1 MKKSAKERTRRE
13 EPITR
18 GHLQL
23 VVPLAVMLRRE
34 LREFVVS
41 KGTEAL
47 GLLLEEERRGA
58 MRPSVRARSNGP
70 PAPSGEHERGAG
82 DGRPQSEGE
91 ATAGTPG
98 RVGGDA
104 SELGRVFRR
113 GPARRTGPGADGA
126 GGLRKYRRSLEEVPE
141 DLCERSTSKSAVSRR
156 FKARTE
162 KQLEAWF
169 RRSLA
174 DLSLTAIMIDGL
186 HVDDH
191 IVLLAL
197 GIDEG
202 GHKHILG
209 LWEGA
214 TESKAVCQALLR
226 DLLSRGLDADR
237 AYLFVIDGSKA
248 LRSGIKSI
256 FGVGTPIQHCQEH
269 KKRNVLDPLPKHIQ
283 PSVRK
288 AMNDAYASANV
299 ASAKRQLGRLVNRL
313 EDDHPCAAA
322 SLREGLD
329 ETLTVKSWEI
339 GGPLERTLSTTN
351 AIENLNGRIRD
362 TTRRVKRWRNGKMIL
377 RWVGASLSE
386 AEKGFRKLR
395 GYRSM
400 PRLVAALRNINP
412 QLASTSEAA

>member
-47 GLLLEEERRGA
+47 GLLLEEERRELCGRA
-58 MRPSVRARSNGP
+58 YARGPTDRPHRAGSTNGELVMGGRKVKVRRPRARQDGSEVTLP
-70 PAPSGEHERGAG
+70 SWAEFSGEDPLAERALE
-82 DGRPQSEGE
+82 QM
-91 ATAGTPG
+91 
-98 RVGGDA
+98 V
-104 SELGRVFRR
+104 LGVS
-113 GPARRTGPGADGA
+113 T
-126 GGLRKYRRSLEEVPE
+126 RKYRRSLEEVPE

-237 AYLFVIDGSKA
+237 AYLFVI
-248 LRSGIKSI
+248 
-256 FGVGTPIQHCQEH
+256 
-269 KKRNVLDPLPKHIQ
+269 RNADQ
-283 PSVRK
+283 
-288 AMNDAYASANV
+288 
-299 ASAKRQLGRLVNRL
+299 G
-313 EDDHPCAAA
+313 HP
-322 SLREGLD
+322 
-329 ETLTVKSWEI
+329 
-339 GGPLERTLSTTN
+339 
-351 AIENLNGRIRD
+351 
-362 TTRRVKRWRNGKMIL
+362 
-377 RWVGASLSE
+377 
-386 AEKGFRKLR
+386 
-395 GYRSM
+395 
-400 PRLVAALRNINP
+400 
-412 QLASTSEAA
+412 